1 MAGKK
6 TVGATTGVPVVTPD
20 VGMYTAQ
27 YEALRA
33 RMTTGDA
40 HRGAPD
46 QRARG
51 AALAVLLQQGL
62 PAWLAAVE
70 PIVSM
75 RPAGVVAVR
84 PAVERHATD
93 EMRLVC
99 AVSPDVLPPA
109 QHAEVTLVLAALVL
123 STARSARRDLSPTH
137 AHASAREGTS
147 R

>member
-1 MAGKK
+1 
-6 TVGATTGVPVVTPD
+6 
-20 VGMYTAQ
+20 MYTAQ

-33 RMTTGDA
+33 RMTTVTTGDA
-40 HRGAPD
+40 HGGAPE

-51 AALAVLLQQGL
+51 VALAVLLQQGL

-84 PAVERHATD
+84 PAVERHTTGETPLA
-93 EMRLVC
+93 R

-123 STARSARRDLSPTH
+123 STARPARRDLSDVSPAR
-137 AHASAREGTS
+137 AHASAREGALQ
-147 R
+147 